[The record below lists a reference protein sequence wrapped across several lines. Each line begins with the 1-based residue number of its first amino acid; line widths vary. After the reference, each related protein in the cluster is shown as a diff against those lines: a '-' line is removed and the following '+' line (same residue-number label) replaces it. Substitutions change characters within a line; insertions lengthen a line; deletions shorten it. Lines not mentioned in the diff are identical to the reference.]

1 MTEVRIN
8 TNEPDRNNML
18 IFIGLYEKALGNAN
32 DGNYFIW
39 STEYFK
45 FKVTKGSNTVKWI
58 NKNYVPGQEGKTDE
72 EVAKALRI
80 LQKLKFIVVCDH
92 NNFMET
98 RKKTNAPPYNKL
110 DETSI
115 KEIVE
120 AALSAVK
127 SI

>member
-8 TNEPDRNNML
+8 TNDPDINNML

-32 DGNYFIW
+32 DGDYFIW

-45 FKVTKGSNTVKWI
+45 FQVTKGSNTVKWI
-58 NKNYVPGQEGKTDE
+58 NKNYVPGQEHKTDE
-72 EVAKALRI
+72 EVEKALRI
-80 LQKLKFIVVCDH
+80 LQKLKFIVVYDH
-92 NNFMET
+92 NDFMET
-98 RKKTNAPPYNKL
+98 RNKTNAPPYNKL

-115 KEIVE
+115 KEIIEV
-120 AALSAVK
+120 ALSAVK